1 MATYKEKFNKKY
13 GQPKDQSNS
22 LAKIAKLTGRSKA
35 GLQKIFNKGIGAF
48 KTNRGA
54 VRPNVKSPEQWAYAR
69 VYSAVMGG
77 KAAKVDK
84 NELAM
89 GKKKSKPNTKDAVS
103 NKSKPKKKS
112 KSPRRNNK
120 TK

>member
-35 GLQKIFNKGIGAF
+35 SLQKIFNKGVGAF
-48 KTNRGA
+48 KNPGPS
-54 VRPNVKSPEQWAYAR
+54 RPNMKKEQWAYAR

-77 KAAKVDK
+77 KAAKVDAK
-84 NELAM
+84 ELAE